1 MNLAYINLFQL
12 DLAGGDKLSHFNFT
26 LIAAFHQFLNKRR
39 ISACVRLSGS
49 SAWCFTL
56 SLWFSLVH
64 AFSQIIVQRIF
75 HRHNKTC
82 LVSGRVATRPLS
94 LPRLPSSSLSSLWSP
109 SFSHFSAQ
117 QKKKNILFSHPHLSC
132 STCVVSGQRSPPRYL
147 FDQTSNINQNGQ
159 FRQEKVLQLKAG
171 CSKL

>member
-12 DLAGGDKLSHFNFT
+12 DLAGGDKLSHFHFT

-75 HRHNKTC
+75 HRHNKTW
-82 LVSGRVATRPLS
+82 LFSGRVATRPLS

-109 SFSHFSAQ
+109 SFSLFSAQ
-117 QKKKNILFSHPHLSC
+117 QKRKYTLLTPTLVLLNMC
-132 STCVVSGQRSPPRYL
+132 CQRSALSPKIFVWPNEQHQPEWAISARKGATIEGWM
-147 FDQTSNINQNGQ
+147 F
-159 FRQEKVLQLKAG
+159 
-171 CSKL
+171 